1 METIDNIRENYPDI
15 LSNAGAMAAAIF
27 IGLVIKWILFTII
40 KRYAKTK
47 DNYLAN
53 SISKRL
59 NAPAT
64 LFFPIL
70 MLSFV
75 IPQLEFALLD
85 KDGLQLLMEIADIA
99 AFTFLLVK
107 GVYVFDDMVRHTHQV
122 DKTDNFKDRK
132 VITQMT
138 YIKRIMILLIITVA
152 VAAILMNF
160 ENVRKIGAGILTS
173 AGVAGIIV
181 GFAAQKTIA
190 NLLAGL
196 QIAFTQPLRIDDVL
210 VVEGEWGRVEEINLT
225 YVVLKI
231 WDKRRLILPIQYFID
246 NPFQNWTRRSSDIM
260 GTVYLYLDYT
270 VPVEEI
276 RNKLNE
282 VVKDN
287 PLWDGQVAGVQV
299 TNTTESNIEVR
310 ALVSANDSGK
320 AWDLRCQVR
329 EKLVDY
335 LQKNYPGSLP
345 KTRAE
350 IGGQLNT
357 LTDRDRPD
365 WLPHPENEPAKLPP
379 PKS

>member
-1 METIDNIRENYPDI
+1 MEIIENIKENYPDI
-15 LSNAGAMAAAIF
+15 LVNAGTVAAAIF
-27 IGLVIKWILFTII
+27 VGLVIKWILFAII
-40 KRYAKTK
+40 KKYAKSK
-47 DNYLAN
+47 DNYLAS
-53 SISKRL
+53 SIQKRL

-64 LFFPIL
+64 VFFPTL

-75 IPQLEFALLD
+75 VPQIEFSLLE
-85 KDGLQLLMEIADIA
+85 KDSVKLIMEIADIA
-99 AFTFLLVK
+99 AFTYLLVK

-122 DKTDNFKDRK
+122 DKADNFRDRK
-132 VITQMT
+132 VLTQMT
-138 YIKRIMILLIITVA
+138 YIKRIMILLIVVVA

-160 ENVRKIGAGILTS
+160 DNVRKIGAGIITS

-225 YVVLKI
+225 YVVLRI

-246 NPFQNWTRRSSDIM
+246 NPFQNWTRRSSDIL

-270 VPVEEI
+270 VPVEEL
-276 RNKLNE
+276 RTKLNE

-299 TNTTESNIEVR
+299 TDTKETTLEVR

-329 EKLVDY
+329 EQLVDY
-335 LQKNYPGSLP
+335 LQKNYPNSLP

-350 IGGQLNT
+350 IGGELKGNNH
-357 LTDRDRPD
+357 DRPE
-365 WLPHPENEPAKLPP
+365 WLPHPDNEPTRLPP
-379 PKS
+379 AKS